1 MTMKLYFLR
10 HGLADRSAWNGSD
23 FERPLTP
30 YGKERMAREAD
41 SIAKLNL
48 GLDAIISS
56 PLVRAHQ
63 TAEIVAERLDLL
75 EALIVDER
83 LSPGFGIGDV
93 AEILEEHPEAENLMF
108 VGHEP
113 DFSYTIERL
122 VGGGSIECKKGSLA
136 RVDLV
141 DAGPLSGVLVW
152 LVPPKIL
159 A

>member
-1 MTMKLYFLR
+1 MKLFFLR

-30 YGKERMAREAD
+30 YGKERMGREAD

-48 GLDAIISS
+48 GLQAIISS
-56 PLVRAHQ
+56 PLVRALQ
-63 TAEIVAERLDLL
+63 TAEIVAERLDMLDL
-75 EALIVDER
+75 LIVDER
-83 LSPGFGIGDV
+83 VSPGFGVNDV
-93 AEILEEHPEAENLMF
+93 AAIIEDHPEVECLMF

-113 DFSYTIERL
+113 DFSQTIERL
-122 VGGGSIECKKGSLA
+122 IGGGSVECKKGSLA

-141 DAGPLSGVLVW
+141 DAGPLSGVLIW